1 MVYLSGC
8 AEKVQTS
15 SPKITIPE
23 FLGMRLDIT
32 TKNQVVDILNA
43 RGYKKVIEQKEIS
56 GPMLTYS
63 GLRDI
68 SKPNKEQFKNVL
80 QTMSSL
86 VVTISLTPEE
96 LMTFYFDKNQ
106 KLVMF
111 WAKGKEKALKAFSNA
126 SDGKTI
132 LTKDACYKF
141 KRDWTFEVF
150 EKQNNGTASYVIFSP
165 KLKRILNIR

>member
-1 MVYLSGC
+1 MQRFLGIMCFGAMVYLSGC

-68 SKPNKEQFKNVL
+68 SKPNK
-80 QTMSSL
+80 
-86 VVTISLTPEE
+86 
-96 LMTFYFDKNQ
+96 
-106 KLVMF
+106 
-111 WAKGKEKALKAFSNA
+111 
-126 SDGKTI
+126 
-132 LTKDACYKF
+132 
-141 KRDWTFEVF
+141 
-150 EKQNNGTASYVIFSP
+150 
-165 KLKRILNIR
+165 